1 MNQNLATKVKELE
14 GKNKIIA
21 MKEREIES
29 LGQRIEALESFLADE
44 TDRRVNEK
52 ASYEISRKELN
63 AQIESLEAENKRVI
77 DLLLKHQKET
87 LAIRER
93 ENQVQLVVQQTI
105 PSSPSRSFAKK
116 SHDGPMMNSANMT
129 GIMTARDASPF
140 IATVMT
146 S

>member
-1 MNQNLATKVKELE
+1 
-14 GKNKIIA
+14 
-21 MKEREIES
+21 
-29 LGQRIEALESFLADE
+29 LESFLADE

-52 ASYEISRKELN
+52 ASYEISRKELH
-63 AQIESLEAENKRVI
+63 AQIESLEGENKRVI

-105 PSSPSRSFAKK
+105 PSSPSGSFTKK
-116 SHDGPMMNSANMT
+116 SNDGVVINSANMT
-129 GIMTARDASPF
+129 GIMTAREASPF